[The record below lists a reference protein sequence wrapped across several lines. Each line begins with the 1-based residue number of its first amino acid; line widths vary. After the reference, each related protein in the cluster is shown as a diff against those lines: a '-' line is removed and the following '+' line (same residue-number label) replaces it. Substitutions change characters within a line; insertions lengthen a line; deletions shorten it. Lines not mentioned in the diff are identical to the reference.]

1 MTIFEAVKSTVTPKM
16 AAEHFG
22 LSVSRNGMVCCPFHD
37 DRHPSMKLNEDYF
50 YCFGCGAKGD
60 VIEFTSK
67 LFGIT
72 AMEAAQ
78 KLRADFGVQGDKPS
92 ILTKLNLYRT
102 QADNERLC
110 FRVLREYLQILQDWK
125 VRFSPQTPEDDP
137 DDRFVEACHM
147 LEGTQYMLDL
157 LTIGSPEERT
167 ELVNDMMKDNKI
179 TLLQDHL
186 REIKEESNEQT

>member
-1 MTIFEAVKSTVTPKM
+1 MTIFEAVKSTVTPRM
-16 AAEHFG
+16 AAEHYG
-22 LSVSRNGMVCCPFHD
+22 MTVARNGMVCCPFHD

-67 LFGIT
+67 LFGIN
-72 AMEAAQ
+72 AQEAAQ
-78 KLRADFGVQGDKPS
+78 KLSADFGIKADKPS
-92 ILTKLNLYRT
+92 VLTKLSQYRT

-125 VRFSPQTPEDDP
+125 VRFSPQTPDEDP
-137 DDRFVEACHM
+137 HDRFVEACHM
-147 LEGTQYMLDL
+147 LECTQYMLNL

-167 ELVNDMMKDNKI
+167 ELVSDMMKDNKI
-179 TLLQDHL
+179 KFLQERL
-186 REIKEESNEQT
+186 QEIKEESNEQV

>member
-1 MTIFEAVKSTVTPKM
+1 MTIFEAVKSTVTPRM

-22 LSVSRNGMVCCPFHD
+22 LSVSRNGMVCCPFHRD
-37 DRHPSMKLNEDYF
+37 LHPSMKLYDDHF
-50 YCFGCGAKGD
+50 HCFGCQANGD

-72 AMEAAQ
+72 ALEAAQ
-78 KLRADFGVQGDKPS
+78 KLAADFGIREARPS
-92 ILTKLNLYRT
+92 VLAKLKTYQT
-102 QADNERLC
+102 QAENEKLC
-110 FRVLREYLQILQDWK
+110 FRVLREYLHILQNWK
-125 VRFSPQTPEDDP
+125 KKYAPQTPQEEP
-137 DDRFVEACHM
+137 HAHYVEACHM
-147 LEGTQYMLDL
+147 LECTQYMLGL

-167 ELVNDMMKDNKI
+167 ELVNDMMKDSKI

>member
-1 MTIFEAVKSTVTPKM
+1 MTIFEAVKSTVTPRM
-16 AAEHFG
+16 AAEQFG
-22 LSVSRNGMVCCPFHD
+22 LNVSRNGMVCCPFHD
-37 DRHPSMKLNEDYF
+37 DRHPSMKLYHDHF
-50 YCFGCGAKGD
+50 HCFGCQANGD

-72 AMEAAQ
+72 ALEAAQ

-110 FRVLREYLQILQDWK
+110 FRVLRAYLQILQDWK

-147 LEGTQYMLDL
+147 LECTQYMVDQ

-167 ELVNDMMKDNKI
+167 DLVNDMMKDNKI

>member
-1 MTIFEAVKSTVTPKM
+1 MTIFEAVKSTVSPWMT
-16 AAEHFG
+16 AEHFG
-22 LSVSRNGMVCCPFHD
+22 LNIGRNGMICCPFHN

-72 AMEAAQ
+72 ALEAAQ
-78 KLRADFGVQGDKPS
+78 KLSADFGIKTDKPS
-92 ILTKLNLYRT
+92 VLTKLSRYRT

-110 FRVLREYLQILQDWK
+110 FRVLREYLQILQKWK
-125 VRFSPQTPEDDP
+125 VRFSPQTLDDDI

-147 LEGTQYMLDL
+147 LECTQYMLDL
-157 LTIGSPEERT
+157 LTIGSPEERI
-167 ELVNDMMKDNKI
+167 ELVSDMMKDNKI
-179 TLLQDHL
+179 TLLQERL
-186 REIKEESNEQT
+186 REVKEESNEQV

>member
-1 MTIFEAVKSTVTPKM
+1 MTIFEAVKSTVTPRI
-16 AAEHFG
+16 AAEHYG
-22 LSVSRNGMVCCPFHD
+22 MTVARNGMVCCPFHD
-37 DRHPSMKLNEDYF
+37 DRHQSMKLNEDYF
-50 YCFGCGAKGD
+50 YCFGCVAKGD

-72 AMEAAQ
+72 ALEAAQ
-78 KLRADFGVQGDKPS
+78 TLSADFGIQTGKPS
-92 ILTKLNLYRT
+92 VLAKLNRYKT
-102 QADNERLC
+102 QAENERLC

-147 LEGTQYMLDL
+147 LECTQYMLDL

>member
-1 MTIFEAVKSTVTPKM
+1 MTIFEAAKSMVTPRM
-16 AAEHFG
+16 AAEHYG
-22 LSVSRNGMVCCPFHD
+22 MTVARNGMVCCPFHD

-67 LFGIT
+67 LVGIT
-72 AMEAAQ
+72 ALEAAQ
-78 KLRADFGVQGDKPS
+78 KLSADFGIREARPS
-92 ILTKLNLYRT
+92 VLAKLKTYQT
-102 QADNERLC
+102 QAENEKLC
-110 FRVLREYLQILQDWK
+110 FQVLREYLHILQDWK
-125 VRFSPQTPEDDP
+125 KKFAPQTPQEEP
-137 DDRFVEACHM
+137 HEHYVEACHM
-147 LEGTQYMLDL
+147 LECTQYMLDL

>member
-1 MTIFEAVKSTVTPKM
+1 MTIFEAVKSTVTPRI
-16 AAEHFG
+16 AAEHYG
-22 LSVSRNGMVCCPFHD
+22 MTVARNGMVCCPFHD

-72 AMEAAQ
+72 ALEAAQ
-78 KLRADFGVQGDKPS
+78 KLSADFGIQTGKPS
-92 ILTKLNLYRT
+92 VLAKLNRYKT
-102 QADNERLC
+102 QAENERLC

-137 DDRFVEACHM
+137 DDRFVEACHL
-147 LEGTQYMLDL
+147 LECTQYMLDL
-157 LTIGSPEERT
+157 LTIGSQEDRT
-167 ELVNDMMKDNKI
+167 ELVSDMMKDNKI
-179 TLLQDHL
+179 KFLQERL
-186 REIKEESNEQT
+186 QEIKEESNEQV

>member
-1 MTIFEAVKSTVTPKM
+1 MTIFEAVKSTVTPRI
-16 AAEHFG
+16 AAEHYG
-22 LSVSRNGMVCCPFHD
+22 MTVARNGMVCCPFHD

-67 LFGIT
+67 LFGIN
-72 AMEAAQ
+72 AQEAAQ
-78 KLRADFGVQGDKPS
+78 KLSADFGIKADKPS
-92 ILTKLNLYRT
+92 VLTKLSQYRT

-125 VRFSPQTPEDDP
+125 VRFSPQTPDEDP
-137 DDRFVEACHM
+137 HDRFVEACHM
-147 LEGTQYMLDL
+147 LECTQYMLNL

-167 ELVNDMMKDNKI
+167 ELVSDMMKDNKI
-179 TLLQDHL
+179 KFLQERL
-186 REIKEESNEQT
+186 QEIEEESNEQV

>member
-1 MTIFEAVKSTVTPKM
+1 MTIFEAVKSTVTPRI
-16 AAEHFG
+16 AAEHYG
-22 LSVSRNGMVCCPFHD
+22 MTVARNGMVCCPFHD

-67 LFGIT
+67 LFGIN
-72 AMEAAQ
+72 AQEAAQ
-78 KLRADFGVQGDKPS
+78 KLSADFGIKADKPS
-92 ILTKLNLYRT
+92 VLTKLSQYRT

-125 VRFSPQTPEDDP
+125 VRFSPQTPDGDP
-137 DDRFVEACHM
+137 HDRFVEACHM
-147 LEGTQYMLDL
+147 LECTQYMLNL

-167 ELVNDMMKDNKI
+167 ELVSDMMKDNKI
-179 TLLQDHL
+179 KFLQERL
-186 REIKEESNEQT
+186 QEIKEESNEQV